1 MGIARFE
8 KVSYARFAESW
19 KELSP
24 LLTEEEIKRA
34 YEQLR
39 LPVRATAGSAGYDF
53 FAPMDLRIPAQTE
66 IKIATGIRAWMD
78 PHYVLMLFPRSGL
91 GFKYRLQLN
100 NTVGIIDSDY
110 YGADNEGH
118 IMCRLFNDSRA
129 GRDLVISE
137 GEGMLQGVFVPFGI
151 TDDDEADGVR
161 TGGFGSTTKKKV

>member
-1 MGIARFE
+1 
-8 KVSYARFAESW
+8 
-19 KELSP
+19 
-24 LLTEEEIKRA
+24 
-34 YEQLR
+34 
-39 LPVRATAGSAGYDF
+39 
-53 FAPMDLRIPAQTE
+53 MDLRIPAQTE

-110 YGADNEGH
+110 YGAANEGH